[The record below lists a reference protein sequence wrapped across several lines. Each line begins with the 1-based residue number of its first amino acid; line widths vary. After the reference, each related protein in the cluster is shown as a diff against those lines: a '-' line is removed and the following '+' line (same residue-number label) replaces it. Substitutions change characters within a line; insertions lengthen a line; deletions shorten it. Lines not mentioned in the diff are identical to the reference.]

1 MNNQAIGSQYG
12 AGGAIFGD
20 PALININSSQ
30 FINNLAEGDTP
41 FQTTQGGAISMNATN
56 FLNLTVPVT
65 ETITNS
71 VFAGNQAIGQAGSG
85 QTVQGG
91 AIASSEGT
99 LVVSGTTFTGN
110 QAIGGSSSTGFGG
123 ITSGGALIT
132 TNEVLLAT
140 SDTFLNNKAVGGS
153 SPIGVTFATGGAINM
168 FLGNL
173 GAPNPISSI
182 ADSLFAGNEVVA
194 GAGGGSFA
202 LTGGG
207 AIANTAAPVN
217 VSNTSFIGN
226 QALGSQGASGVA
238 GTEADGGA
246 IWAQG
251 STMNIQGG
259 LIAGNRA
266 AGGAGGDAPGGAGGA
281 GGNGSGGG
289 VASVFGSSLTI
300 SGTTIAGNSAIGGA
314 GGNGS
319 TRGAGGNGQG
329 GGIEVDG
336 FSRSPSRAASSLATW
351 PRALPAVAMATAAAF
366 TPWEPRH
373 SPTRS

>member
-1 MNNQAIGSQYG
+1 M
-12 AGGAIFGD
+12 
-20 PALININSSQ
+20 INIDSSQ

-56 FLNLTVPVT
+56 AFNFTVPVT

-71 VFAGNQAIGQAGSG
+71 VFAGNQACRASRQWAERS
-85 QTVQGG
+85 GG

-99 LVVSGTTFTGN
+99 LALSGTTFTGN
-110 QAIGGSSSTGFGG
+110 QAIAGSSSTSFGG

-132 TNEVLLAT
+132 TTEVLLAT

-153 SPIGVTFATGGAINM
+153 SPIGVTFATGGAINV
-168 FLGNL
+168 FLGNP

-194 GAGGGSFA
+194 GVAGGGSFA

-207 AIANTAAPVN
+207 AIANTASPVN
-217 VSNTSFIGN
+217 VSNTSFLGN
-226 QALGSQGASGVA
+226 QALGSQASSGVA

-259 LIAGNRA
+259 LIAGNIA
-266 AGGAGGDAPGGAGGA
+266 SGGAGGDAPGGVGGA

-289 VASVFGSSLTI
+289 VASIFGSSLTI
-300 SGTTIAGNSAIGGA
+300 SGTTIAGNRAIGGA
-314 GGNGS
+314 GGHGS
-319 TRGAGGNGQG
+319 TRGAGGNGVG

-336 FSRSPSRAASSLATW
+336 LLHACPRRAASSLATW
-351 PRALPAVAMATAAAF
+351 PRARLEVATAMAAAF
-366 TPWEPRH
+366 TPWGPRH